1 MFLSSSMPLAVTRMA
16 EVSLK
21 YREDVATG
29 ETANLWFLAVPVVAI
44 SVSFLI
50 YRIADRPPA
59 VVNTPYGMLNELCR
73 VHQVGKAGRVLLTQ
87 IAEEIGLPQPATM
100 LLGET
105 QFEAAVAKAGEEIEY
120 SRRQSATLG
129 TLRRRLFI

>member
-1 MFLSSSMPLAVTRMA
+1 MFFSSSMPLAVTRMA

-29 ETANLWFLAVPVVAI
+29 ETTNLWFLAVPVVAI
-44 SVSFLI
+44 SLSYLI
-50 YRIADRPPA
+50 YKIAERPPA